1 MASETLIERFAPVR
15 KGVMASE
22 TFIERLAPIPKYE
35 K

>member
-1 MASETLIERFAPVR
+1 MASETLIERFAPVQ